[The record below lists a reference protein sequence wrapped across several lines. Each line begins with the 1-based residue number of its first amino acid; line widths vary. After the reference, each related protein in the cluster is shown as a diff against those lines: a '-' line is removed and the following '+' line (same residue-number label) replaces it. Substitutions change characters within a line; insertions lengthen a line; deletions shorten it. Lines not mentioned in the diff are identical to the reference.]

1 MAIFNKKKEYIII
14 TKRAMVGDVR
24 KFAEEHC
31 VEGYEIDVHV
41 HGCLLEDDY
50 LVRITFISCEDEG
63 DVYSELIDKFGNDY
77 RIASGRKLMFVLDK
91 LEEES

>member
-1 MAIFNKKKEYIII
+1 MGIFNKKKEYVIV
-14 TKRAMVGDVR
+14 TKRAMVGEVR

-31 VEGYEIDVHV
+31 VEGYEVDVHV

-50 LVRITFISCEDEG
+50 LVRVTFKSYEEEG
-63 DVYSELIDKFGNDY
+63 DVYSALVDKFSENY

-91 LEEES
+91 MEEES

>member
-1 MAIFNKKKEYIII
+1 MGIFNKKKEYVIV
-14 TKRAMVGDVR
+14 TKRDLVR
-24 KFAEEHC
+24 EVREFAERHS

-50 LVRITFISCEDEG
+50 LVRITFVSGEDEG
-63 DVYSELIDKFGNDY
+63 DVYSALVDKFNENY

-91 LEEES
+91 EVES